1 MFVQCS
7 LFTISVILAIF
18 QLLLC
23 GALNSILSILTK
35 SGCTYSS
42 SIRWIRQGGYFEMF
56 HTLFNSH
63 SSTSHRV
70 KFSMVVMIISS
81 LAASLTDKGV
91 TRFISIADHQKV
103 TSSVACK
110 SWQSISLGLNSTF
123 SGWSTS
129 IFPGDNIVDAMKL
142 MINSSRNIPR
152 GTSGNIFMPR
162 STEYQIQCNQFDFG
176 LNGNFQPLQLA
187 NNGCLVAELRLPVQS
202 SSNVTVIK
210 PSNGRW
216 SITVPDS
223 EIINNVGPASV
234 NILSYPDRNELCRIT
249 EMSPLST
256 HLEAKEG
263 LSNLPVTLTKKCAL
277 DSAGTVIMS
286 TSTIWFS
293 SQSTQDFSNITG
305 SIFQGRDDLVQS
317 MEAAVSNMAY
327 GSNTTLLIEAR
338 TLPSVMEAVLCFV
351 AFNPNGM
358 VYVPSCLYI
367 TTNAFSI
374 MEQEVN
380 PILAAVIGDISMKS
394 ESSMNYL
401 TAAEYI
407 LPRVNGTSASVSVDI
422 VRNTAA
428 VASQYM
434 ASLAYSFYA
443 DLNDTNLY
451 VLFDVITTYK
461 GLEIPEW
468 LIICIG
474 VAMVACFFLWA
485 FTQYLLDRRYTG
497 SLYKL
502 ISIQMSDRTNVKAP
516 MLMRCKVDT
525 LEFEGILIGFNDIID
540 FNTDLSKFNSTETL
554 LRL

>member
-1 MFVQCS
+1 
-7 LFTISVILAIF
+7 
-18 QLLLC
+18 
-23 GALNSILSILTK
+23 
-35 SGCTYSS
+35 
-42 SIRWIRQGGYFEMF
+42 
-56 HTLFNSH
+56 
-63 SSTSHRV
+63 
-70 KFSMVVMIISS
+70 
-81 LAASLTDKGV
+81 
-91 TRFISIADHQKV
+91 
-103 TSSVACK
+103 
-110 SWQSISLGLNSTF
+110 
-123 SGWSTS
+123 
-129 IFPGDNIVDAMKL
+129 
-142 MINSSRNIPR
+142 
-152 GTSGNIFMPR
+152 
-162 STEYQIQCNQFDFG
+162 
-176 LNGNFQPLQLA
+176 
-187 NNGCLVAELRLPVQS
+187 
-202 SSNVTVIK
+202 
-210 PSNGRW
+210 
-216 SITVPDS
+216 
-223 EIINNVGPASV
+223 
-234 NILSYPDRNELCRIT
+234 
-249 EMSPLST
+249 MSPLST

-293 SQSTQDFSNITG
+293 SQSAQNFLNITG
-305 SIFQGRDDLVQS
+305 SIFQERDELVQS
-317 MEAAVSNMAY
+317 MDAAVSNMAY

-351 AFNPNGM
+351 AFNPNDM

-367 TTNAFSI
+367 TTNAFTI
-374 MEQEVN
+374 MKQEVD
-380 PILAAVIGDISMKS
+380 PILAAVIGDLSMKS

-422 VRNTAA
+422 VRNTSAA
-428 VASQYM
+428 ASQYM

-474 VAMVACFFLWA
+474 VAMVACFFLWG

-502 ISIQMSDRTNVKAP
+502 ISIQMSERTSVKAP
-516 MLMRCKVDT
+516 MLMRSKVDT
-525 LEFEGILIGFNDIID
+525 LEFDGVPVGFNDVID
-540 FNTDLSKFNSTETL
+540 FNTDLSKFSSTETL

>member
-1 MFVQCS
+1 
-7 LFTISVILAIF
+7 
-18 QLLLC
+18 
-23 GALNSILSILTK
+23 
-35 SGCTYSS
+35 
-42 SIRWIRQGGYFEMF
+42 
-56 HTLFNSH
+56 
-63 SSTSHRV
+63 
-70 KFSMVVMIISS
+70 MVVMIISS